1 MSETDDVTTKNPV
14 KPEAARAQA
23 ADYLGVMAGVRFDL
37 GDDDS
42 WELPNPAF
50 LSVDQRERYKAH
62 QKFMKTLDK
71 ETVPHPIIDGKMVEQ
86 FVYPY
91 EKGGE
96 LVDEDVLLCKALMG
110 DEVYKKFIAAGGAPG
125 QVQVHWNVM
134 SRQLAKRMAE
144 DSKSS

>member
-1 MSETDDVTTKNPV
+1 MSDIADRNPI
-14 KPEAARAQA
+14 KPAEAAAQA
-23 ADYLGVMAGVRFDL
+23 AEYLGVMAGVTFDL
-37 GDDDS
+37 DGEL
-42 WELPNPAF
+42 WELRNPAF
-50 LSVDQRERYKAH
+50 LSVEQRERYKRH

-71 ETVPHPIIDGKMVEQ
+71 EAVPHPIIEGKSVEQ

-91 EKGGE
+91 EKDGN
-96 LVDEDVLLCKALMG
+96 LIDEDVLLCQALMG
-110 DEVYKKFIAAGGAPG
+110 EDIYKKFIAAGGAPG

>member
-1 MSETDDVTTKNPV
+1 MSDNDDITTNNPV

-23 ADYLGVMAGVRFDL
+23 AEYLGVMAGVTFDL
-37 GDDDS
+37 NGEP

-50 LSVDQRERYKAH
+50 LSVEQRERYKAH

-71 ETVPHPIIDGKMVEQ
+71 ETVPHPIIEGKTVEQ

-91 EKGGE
+91 ELKGE

-110 DEVYKKFIAAGGAPG
+110 DAVYEKFIAAGGAPG

-134 SRQLAKRMAE
+134 SRQLAKRMTE